1 MTAIEIQKLDYAKA
15 GVRYTIHVEQAEGRG
30 IWGTWNCHD
39 CGIGGVS
46 VKTCATADEAIN
58 AAKVDLDRHHVAN
71 HEA

>member
-46 VKTCATADEAIN
+46 VKNCATADEAIN
-58 AAKVDLDRHHVAN
+58 AAKVDLERHHVAN
-71 HEA
+71 HES

>member
-1 MTAIEIQKLDYAKA
+1 MTAIEIQKLDYAKQ

-46 VKTCATADEAIN
+46 VKTCATAGEAIN

>member
-1 MTAIEIQKLDYAKA
+1 MTAVEIQKLDYTKQ

-46 VKTCATADEAIN
+46 VKTCTTADDAIS